1 MDLLPIHLLFEFV
14 SGYALFVAHDIYD
27 VDMKKFEAVEEYLN
41 RTDQI
46 FELKSFLPFSSDD
59 EALDQMNVISNSTI
73 TDKLKEFL
81 KDYFPTPTHCDTVG
95 TCDAVMG
102 GIMSRIVPHRF
113 EGLFSVKGKENIL
126 CTRNLV
132 PGEALYGEKNEE
144 DRTEI
149 EYRVWDRLR
158 SKLAPAIHFGVTNI
172 WIKPGSHVLYMGNV
186 CGLAVSDLSD
196 LVGLDGLVYVV
207 GFSDDDV
214 ADMAGRRPNVLT
226 INMKEGSLVL
236 NNSHFYLR
244 AGGHYM
250 ISRKANNMN
259 STGRFI
265 FAARDNRREFKPIE
279 TLMLGAYALDVGAY
293 RM

>member
-1 MDLLPIHLLFEFV
+1 
-14 SGYALFVAHDIYD
+14 
-27 VDMKKFEAVEEYLN
+27 MKKFEAVEEYLN

-46 FELKSFLPFSSDD
+46 FELKSFLPFLSDD

-102 GIMSRIVPHRF
+102 GIMSSSMCWL
-113 EGLFSVKGKENIL
+113 LFQS
-126 CTRNLV
+126 
-132 PGEALYGEKNEE
+132 LYTQNEE

-149 EYRVWDRLR
+149 EYRVWDPLR

-226 INMKEGSLVL
+226 INMKGYCHVHYRMLV
-236 NNSHFYLR
+236 
-244 AGGHYM
+244 GM
-250 ISRKANNMN
+250 VDV
-259 STGRFI
+259 I
-265 FAARDNRREFKPIE
+265 FAEIDHHPEICCPHNMMSNIIFC
-279 TLMLGAYALDVGAY
+279 TFSY
-293 RM
+293 